1 MEMQHAKASAKIV
14 LLIELVII
22 VAIGIAALVSYYLFG
37 AELQQVLSDKTVE
50 IIYRQFNIAF
60 LIGIFVLFNTTYY
73 SYVTYHSK
81 RMFVLTTTCA
91 IIALSYVYF
100 FTASFMRIGLY
111 SRFIPHD
118 AQLQVTVM
126 SLILVI
132 GVSISH
138 FYEENDLIPFNHEWQ
153 KSLPF
158 GLGLLGAVL
167 CVAINLLLAYFL
179 SADVTKLLIAIIQIG
194 ELIGISGMFI
204 FELKRFIVE
213 QNRYQIRMA
222 SSIGFLLFTVVSG
235 LIPAP
240 NFALG
245 NAIYNFFLVVACLS
259 YIHVAFKYNIAMPV
273 MQQKNAERQIK
284 LYAENLEVIV
294 NKRTAEL
301 RKGNEQF
308 VSDIEY
314 ARKIQQSLLP
324 GEFVS
329 YEGVEFV
336 SLYYPCE
343 RLSGDFYDI
352 YMIDDDHIGMYV
364 LDVSGHGVPAALMT
378 MFCMNYIKSSERL
391 INQFR
396 AKKPHRNLKHFFEEF
411 NKVNFPDEMHMVM
424 FFATYDMRARVLTYC
439 SGGMNTLPFVIRT
452 DGQTQKLD
460 QSIGFPICRVG
471 SFFTPEFHSAKI
483 DLTIGDRVIFYTD
496 GLTDKSKNFIFD
508 EEELL
513 SALCRGKDLSLK
525 ELKETLVG
533 SLSTVFNR
541 LDDDL
546 TFFIMEVK

>member
-1 MEMQHAKASAKIV
+1 MEMQHAKASEKIV
-14 LLIELVII
+14 LLIELGII
-22 VAIGIAALVSYYLFG
+22 VATGAAALLSYQLFGIKLQQLMSDKAIEIVYRQLNIGI
-37 AELQQVLSDKTVE
+37 
-50 IIYRQFNIAF
+50 
-60 LIGIFVLFNTTYY
+60 LIGIFVLFNTTFY
-73 SYVTYHSK
+73 SYITYHSK
-81 RMFVLTTTCA
+81 RMLVLTTTSA
-91 IIALSYVYF
+91 VMALSYVYF
-100 FTASFMRIGLY
+100 FSASFMRIGLVD
-111 SRFIPHD
+111 SFNPQI
-118 AQLQVTVM
+118 AQFQVAVM
-126 SLILVI
+126 SLVLLI
-132 GVSISH
+132 GIGISH
-138 FYEENDLIPFNHEWQ
+138 FYEETDLCSFHHEWQ

-158 GLGLLGAVL
+158 TLGLVGMLICVGVTQLLTAVL
-167 CVAINLLLAYFL
+167 SPEALV
-179 SADVTKLLIAIIQIG
+179 II
-194 ELIGISGMFI
+194 EIGIKVCGIIGTLGIFI
-204 FELKRFIVE
+204 FEFKRFIVE

-222 SSIGFLLFTVVSG
+222 SSIAFVFFSVVADI
-235 LIPAP
+235 IPAP
-240 NFALG
+240 SFPLG
-245 NAIYNFFLVVACLS
+245 NSVYNVFLLVTFLS

-273 MQQKNAERQIK
+273 TQQKNAERQIK

-324 GEFVS
+324 GEFVN
-329 YEGVEFV
+329 YDGVDFV

-460 QSIGFPICRVG
+460 QSVGFPICRVG

-483 DLTIGDRVIFYTD
+483 ELNVGDRVIFYTD
-496 GLTDKSKNFIFD
+496 GLTDKSKNCIFD

-513 SALCRGKDLSLK
+513 STLSKGKDVSLK
-525 ELKETLVG
+525 ELKETLVA
-533 SLSTVFNR
+533 SLSTVVNR